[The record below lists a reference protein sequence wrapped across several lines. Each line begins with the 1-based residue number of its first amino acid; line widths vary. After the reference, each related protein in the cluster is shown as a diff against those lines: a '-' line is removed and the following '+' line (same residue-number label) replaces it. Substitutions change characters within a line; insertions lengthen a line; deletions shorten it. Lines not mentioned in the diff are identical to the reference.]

1 MFHATN
7 SGHGRKDE
15 REVTDMGSS
24 SAMDPTSSTN
34 HMGPNSLL
42 HRPSPT
48 EELEEEK
55 KGWIEKMCGMQGE

>member
-15 REVTDMGSS
+15 REITDMGSS
-24 SAMDPTSSTN
+24 STMDPT
-34 HMGPNSLL
+34 GPDSLL